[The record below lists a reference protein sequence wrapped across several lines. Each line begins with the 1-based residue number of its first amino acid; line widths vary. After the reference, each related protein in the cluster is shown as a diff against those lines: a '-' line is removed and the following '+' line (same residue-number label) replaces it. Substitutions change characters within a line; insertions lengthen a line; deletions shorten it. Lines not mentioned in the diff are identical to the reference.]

1 MKNTILSL
9 NVAGKPFESLFDKAS
24 RDMRKGRWTERGGG
38 IQQGA

>member
-9 NVAGKPFESLFDKAS
+9 NVAGKPFESLFD
-24 RDMRKGRWTERGGG
+24 MRKGRWTERGGG